1 MNELRT
7 ELEQF
12 LAAHP
17 TTEFIDVL
25 LPDLCNVIR
34 GKRVSRKQFDKLYD
48 DGILLPSSTFL
59 LDVNGVGTNAG
70 GRGFSDGDPDVTVLP
85 VPGSLAPV
93 PWAGSG
99 AAQVCLLYTS
109 PSPRDRG

>member
-1 MNELRT
+1 MNEPTT

-34 GKRVSRKQFDKLYD
+34 GKRVSRKQFGKLYD
-48 DGILLPSSTFL
+48 EGILLPSSTFL

-70 GRGFSDGDPDVTVLP
+70 GGDSQTGIPM
-85 VPGSLAPV
+85 
-93 PWAGSG
+93 
-99 AAQVCLLYTS
+99 
-109 PSPRDRG
+109 